1 MNPYKLRSRSIA
13 LAALLLCATLPKLS
27 IRAQSTATSAPSGNR
42 PTDPIKD
49 IAWYTHHAPFPMPEV
64 IQPTFPDKTFRL
76 PDFGAIGDGR
86 TLNTTAFAKA
96 LQACSAAGGGRV
108 IVPAGK
114 WLTGP
119 IEFLNHV
126 DLHLEEGAQILFT
139 KDHTQYPLLQ
149 SHRGAGVSVAS
160 PVYGHDLED
169 IAITGE
175 GLLDGAG
182 ETWRP
187 VKKSKTT
194 EAQWRDL
201 LASGGV
207 LSPDG
212 QIWWPSRE
220 ARDGESF
227 LKELKKKDPQAS
239 PSVDDYL
246 PARDWLRPYMVTFV
260 NCRRVLLRGV
270 TIRNSPKFVFYPNN
284 CTDLTMDHVNIF
296 NEWWAQNGDGIDISA
311 CKRVII
317 YNCTVNAG
325 DDGICMKSSG
335 KRPDG
340 PALENL
346 IVAGCTVYRAHGG
359 FVIGSNTD
367 GGMHNIFV
375 SDCTFIGTDVG
386 LRFKSNMGRG
396 GLVNDIFIR
405 DISMR
410 NIVNEA
416 VLFDT
421 YYEDAQAGASKDPN
435 QQKPI
440 DKTPE
445 FRDFHISHIT
455 CNGART
461 AIAITGLPQM
471 PVSRIHFDSIEIHS
485 NKGLVATQARDIDLH
500 AVQLVTQQE
509 PVYQTDKTAEIHIR
523 P

>member
-1 MNPYKLRSRSIA
+1 MNALTIA
-13 LAALLLCATLPKLS
+13 TAGLLLCAGITAPSL
-27 IRAQSTATSAPSGNR
+27 RAQTNT
-42 PTDPIKD
+42 TDKD
-49 IAWYTHHAPFPMPEV
+49 LSWYVQHAPFVLPEI
-64 IQPTFPDKTFRL
+64 IQPSFPQKTFL
-76 PDFGAIGDGR
+76 LSDYGGKDDGSS
-86 TLNTTAFAKA
+86 LNTEAFAKA
-96 LQACSAAGGGRV
+96 IQACSAAGGGRV
-108 IVPAGK
+108 IVPAGR

-119 IEFLNHV
+119 IELRSHV
-126 DLHLEEGAQILFT
+126 DLHLEANARVLFT
-139 KDHTQYPLLQ
+139 KDHTQYPFIQ
-149 SHRGAGVSVAS
+149 SHGGGALIVAS

-169 IAITGE
+169 VAITGE

-194 EAQWRDL
+194 DVQWKEL
-201 LASGGV
+201 LASPGSV
-207 LSPDG
+207 LSSDG

-220 ARDGESF
+220 ARDGETF
-227 LKELKKKDPQAS
+227 LKDLKKKNEH
-239 PSVDDYL
+239 PSAEDYL
-246 PARDWLRPYMVTFV
+246 PARDFLRPYMVYLV
-260 NCRRVLLRGV
+260 NCKRVLLRGV

-284 CTDLTMDHVNIF
+284 CSDLTMDHVNIF

-311 CKRVII
+311 CKRVMI
-317 YNCTVNAG
+317 YKCTVSAG

-335 KRPDG
+335 ARPDG
-340 PALENL
+340 AALEDV

-375 SDCTFIGTDVG
+375 SDCTFAGTDIG

-405 DISMR
+405 DITMS

-421 YYEDAQAGASKDPN
+421 YYEDQPAGTTKDTTKSGPGKSGLG
-435 QQKPI
+435 KPKPE

-445 FRDFHISHIT
+445 FRDFHISRIV
-455 CNGART
+455 CNGAKT

-471 PVSRIHFDSIEIHS
+471 PVSRIAFDSVEIHS
-485 NKGLVATQARDIDLH
+485 NKGLIATQAKDIDLH
-500 AVQLVTQQE
+500 AVKLVTREQ
-509 PVYQTDKTAEIHIR
+509 PVYQTDKTAEVHIR
-523 P
+523 

>member
-1 MNPYKLRSRSIA
+1 MNLPASITFA
-13 LAALLLCATLPKLS
+13 LTGLLLCAVFPPDK
-27 IRAQSTATSAPSGNR
+27 AAFP
-42 PTDPIKD
+42 PDKD
-49 IAWYTHHAPFPMPEV
+49 ISWYIHQAPFPMPDV
-64 IQPTFPDKTFRL
+64 TQPSFPDRTFRL
-76 PDFGAIGDGR
+76 PDYGAVDDGT

-96 LQACSAAGGGRV
+96 IRACSAAGGGRV
-108 IVPAGK
+108 VVPAGH

-119 IEFLNHV
+119 IELQSHV
-126 DLHLEEGAQILFT
+126 DLHLEEGAQVLFT
-139 KDHTQYPLLQ
+139 KDHTQYPMIQ
-149 SHRGAGVSVAS
+149 SHPGASVSVAS

-194 EAQWRDL
+194 DAQWKGL

-207 LSPDG
+207 LSTDG
-212 QIWWPSRE
+212 QIWWPGKE

-227 LKELKKKDPQAS
+227 MKDLKKSNPQAS
-239 PSVDDYL
+239 AADYL
-246 PARDWLRPYMVTFV
+246 PARDWLRPYMVALV
-260 NCRRVLLRGV
+260 NCQRVLLRGV
-270 TIRNSPKFVFYPNN
+270 TIRNSPKFVFCPNN

-296 NEWWAQNGDGIDISA
+296 NDWWAQNGDGIDISA
-311 CKRVII
+311 CKKVVI
-317 YNCTVNAG
+317 YKCTVNAG
-325 DDGICMKSSG
+325 DDGICMKSG
-335 KRPDG
+335 GARPGG

-346 IVAGCTVYRAHGG
+346 VIAGCTVYRAHGG

-405 DISMR
+405 DITMR

-421 YYEDAQAGASKDPN
+421 YYEDAPAGATRDPN
-435 QQKPI
+435 QPKPG

-445 FRDFHISHIT
+445 FRDFHISNIT

-461 AIAITGLPQM
+461 AISITGLPQM
-471 PVSRIHFDSIEIHS
+471 PVSRITFDSIEIHS
-485 NKGLVATQARDIDLH
+485 NKGLVATQARDINLH
-500 AVQLVTQQE
+500 AVKLVTQQE
-509 PVYQTDKTAEIHIR
+509 PVYQADKTAEIHIR
-523 P
+523 